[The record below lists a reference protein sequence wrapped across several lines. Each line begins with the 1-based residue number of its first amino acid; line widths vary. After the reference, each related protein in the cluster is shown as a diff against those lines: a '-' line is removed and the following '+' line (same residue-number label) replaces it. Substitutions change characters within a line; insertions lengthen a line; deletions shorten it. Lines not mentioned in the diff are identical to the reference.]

1 MVSNDVLV
9 INQGTIVQF
18 LPLSDTAREWD
29 RRERTVR
36 GMARGWA
43 QTLVVDHRYA
53 GNLIEGMQG
62 AGLDLDL
69 T

>member
-1 MVSNDVLV
+1 M
-9 INQGTIVQF
+9 G
-18 LPLSDTAREWD
+18 
-29 RRERTVR
+29 
-36 GMARGWA
+36 